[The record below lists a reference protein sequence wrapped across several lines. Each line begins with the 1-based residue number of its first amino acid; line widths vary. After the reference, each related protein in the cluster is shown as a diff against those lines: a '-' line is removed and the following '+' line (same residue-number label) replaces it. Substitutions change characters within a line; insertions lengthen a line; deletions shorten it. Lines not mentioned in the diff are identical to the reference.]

1 MYNVMISLFD
11 KRNYGWMGIGY
22 VLVLSGFL
30 LMCGPGSTDSFYNPD
45 IFSFR
50 RIGIAPFIAL
60 SGFIAILV
68 GICLPH
74 KESRP

>member
-1 MYNVMISLFD
+1 
-11 KRNYGWMGIGY
+11 MGIGY

-30 LMCGPGSTDSFYNPD
+30 LMCGSGSTDSFYNPE

>member
-1 MYNVMISLFD
+1 MISLFD
-11 KRNYGWMGIGY
+11 KRNYWLMGIGY

-50 RIGIAPFIAL
+50 RIGLAPFIAL
-60 SGFIAILV
+60 SGFIFILF
-68 GICLPH
+68 GICVPH
-74 KESRP
+74 RDSRP